1 MEVFVFT
8 HREFSYK
15 SVGERI
21 LKIGPHLPNYYQTS
35 SGFLFL
41 EHGVHINTV
50 CQFAKFCYC
59 LQKIVKI
66 PWPTHDMWPA
76 ITGLTVVCSVIE
88 DWHSVK
94 LLLAHY
100 K

>member
-50 CQFAKFCYC
+50 CQFAKFCCC

-66 PWPTHDMWPA
+66 PWPTSPHVASHHWTDC
-76 ITGLTVVCSVIE
+76 CSVIE

-94 LLLAHY
+94 LLLAQY